1 MVTQNSMERS
11 ILDIKKKDKV
21 RIEIIKR
28 KLRFNEDVVIDYI
41 RRAKWGRWGTLPG

>member
-21 RIEIIKR
+21 RIETIKR
-28 KLRFNEDVVIDYI
+28 KLRFNEDAWLDTYEGQNE
-41 RRAKWGRWGTLPG
+41 AGWGTLPV